1 MTGDYKNLS
10 DGLPADVELSTSA
23 LLWEVRRRLVADEA
37 VPLAGNIAFRM
48 VFSAFPFLIFL
59 TSLAGFFG
67 SEAWAE
73 SAVNFL
79 LGVAPKNL
87 VAPLAGE
94 IRYLLTVPRS
104 DLLSIGALLTVWSAM
119 AGVDSVRVG
128 LNRAYDVKDE
138 RPLWL
143 LYGLSV
149 LFVVGTA
156 FLLLALALL
165 IVLFPV
171 AVKLLNSFAGGIPV
185 SLIQLDYW
193 RFPLAIFLLLIG
205 VLTAHRFL
213 PAKTMTLRA
222 IYPGVILTV
231 IGWIIMS
238 SGFSYWLVNFNSF
251 SSTYASLS
259 GIFAAMFFVYLAALL
274 LIAGGE
280 LNRVLE
286 LLRLK
291 RSLTRRRKNDTGE

>member
-128 LNRAYDVKDE
+128 LNRAYDVRDE

>member
-128 LNRAYDVKDE
+128 LNRAYDVRDE

-171 AVKLLNSFAGGIPV
+171 AVKLLNSFAGGIPL

>member
-1 MTGDYKNLS
+1 
-10 DGLPADVELSTSA
+10 
-23 LLWEVRRRLVADEA
+23 
-37 VPLAGNIAFRM
+37 
-48 VFSAFPFLIFL
+48 
-59 TSLAGFFG
+59 
-67 SEAWAE
+67 
-73 SAVNFL
+73 
-79 LGVAPKNL
+79 
-87 VAPLAGE
+87 
-94 IRYLLTVPRS
+94 
-104 DLLSIGALLTVWSAM
+104 LSIGALLTVWSAM

-171 AVKLLNSFAGGIPV
+171 ALKLLNSFGGGMPL
-185 SLIQLDYW
+185 SLSQLDYW
-193 RFPLAIFLLLIG
+193 RFPLAITLLTLG
-205 VLTAHRFL
+205 VYTAHRFL
-213 PAKTMTLRA
+213 PAKPMRFRA
-222 IYPGVILTV
+222 IMPGVLLTV
-231 IGWIIMS
+231 VGWIIMS
-238 SGFSYWLVNFNSF
+238 AGFSYWLVNYNSF

-291 RSLTRRRKNDTGE
+291 RSNKNRDERI

>member
-1 MTGDYKNLS
+1 MTDENES
-10 DGLPADVELSTSA
+10 HADSLPADVELSTSA

-67 SEAWAE
+67 SVEWAE

-94 IRYLLTVPRS
+94 ILYLLTVPRS

-128 LNRAYDVKDE
+128 LNRAYDVRDE

-171 AVKLLNSFAGGIPV
+171 ALKLLNTFAGGVPFGL
-185 SLIQLDYW
+185 SQLDVW
-193 RFPLAIFLLLIG
+193 RFPLAILLLLIG
-205 VLTAHRFL
+205 VLAAHRFL
-213 PAKTMTLRA
+213 PAKTMTLRT
-222 IYPGVILTV
+222 ILPGVILTV
-231 IGWIIMS
+231 VGWIIMS
-238 SGFSYWLVNFNSF
+238 AGFSYWLVNFNSF
-251 SSTYASLS
+251 ASTYASLS

-280 LNRVLE
+280 LNRVLV

-291 RSLTRRRKNDTGE
+291 RSLANRDRHH

>member
-128 LNRAYDVKDE
+128 LNRAYDVRDE

-171 AVKLLNSFAGGIPV
+171 AVKLLNSFAGGIPL

-291 RSLTRRRKNDTGE
+291 RSLTRCRKNDTGE

>member
-1 MTGDYKNLS
+1 MASKFWPEDSNSPMTDENKNLP
-10 DGLPADVELSTSA
+10 DGLPADVDLSTSD
-23 LLWEVRRRLVADEA
+23 LMWEVRRRLVADEA

-67 SEAWAE
+67 SEEWAE

-79 LGVAPKNL
+79 LGVAPENL

-143 LYGLSV
+143 
-149 LFVVGTA
+149 
-156 FLLLALALL
+156 
-165 IVLFPV
+165 
-171 AVKLLNSFAGGIPV
+171 
-185 SLIQLDYW
+185 
-193 RFPLAIFLLLIG
+193 R
-205 VLTAHRFL
+205 
-213 PAKTMTLRA
+213 
-222 IYPGVILTV
+222 
-231 IGWIIMS
+231 
-238 SGFSYWLVNFNSF
+238 
-251 SSTYASLS
+251 
-259 GIFAAMFFVYLAALL
+259 
-274 LIAGGE
+274 
-280 LNRVLE
+280 
-286 LLRLK
+286 
-291 RSLTRRRKNDTGE
+291 

>member
-1 MTGDYKNLS
+1 MTDKQ
-10 DGLPADVELSTSA
+10 DHLPNDVDLSTPA

-79 LGVAPKNL
+79 LGVAPENL

-104 DLLSIGALLTVWSAM
+104 DLLSLGAALTVWSAM

-171 AVKLLNSFAGGIPV
+171 AVKLLNSFAGGIST
-185 SLIQLDYW
+185 SLVQLDYW
-193 RFPLAIFLLLIG
+193 RFPLAIVLLFVG
-205 VLTAHRFL
+205 VLVAHRFL

-222 IYPGVILTV
+222 VMPGVLLTV
-231 IGWIIMS
+231 VGWIIMS
-238 SGFSYWLVNFNSF
+238 SGFSYYLVNFNSF

-286 LLRLK
+286 LLRL
-291 RSLTRRRKNDTGE
+291 RRNMVANNQVQ